1 MTRRH
6 PQSTAQLERR
16 ILQMAAGAQGLTWRR
31 LHDAVATDDRV
42 RARETLYALAF
53 KRQLHQR
60 TTGRQTWF
68 FASAELA
75 AAWQPPHDFNRPT
88 PVKKKAP
95 APTATAPQP
104 IKYTR
109 GPSYTHDPRYQ
120 IAPGAQVP
128 ALFSALPPGRYL
140 EE

>member
-1 MTRRH
+1 MRH
-6 PQSTAQLERR
+6 PLSTAQLERR
-16 ILQMAAGAQGLTWRR
+16 IMNMADCAQGLTWRR

-42 RARETLYALAF
+42 WARETLYALAF
-53 KRQLHQR
+53 KRSLHQR

-75 AAWQPPHDFNRPT
+75 AAWTPPHDFNRPT
-88 PVKKKAP
+88 TPAKKK

-104 IKYTR
+104 IRYTR
-109 GPSYTHDPRYQ
+109 IDGYTHDPRYQ
-120 IAPGAQVP
+120 IKPGAKVP